1 MITDPPLPLARTKD
15 SMVAGVCGG
24 LAQWLGWDA
33 TPMRIVWVG
42 LTFCTVFFP
51 GIFLYLLLWLMMPGP
66 NDGAVSSGQ
75 LARSRR
81 HSIIGG
87 VCGGIADWLGWDP
100 TSVRILY
107 VVLSICSAAFPGTI
121 VYIALWFLMP
131 REDEVGSPL

>member
-1 MITDPPLPLARTKD
+1 M
-15 SMVAGVCGG
+15 AGVCGG